1 MSGIQWQDDEQS
13 FPALKHPLW
22 DYNDN
27 VLGFPSSR
35 RACIHPL
42 CRGITRPYNAELAYL
57 ATSYFQFES
66 TMAPKMVVVFFSSVV
81 SWFSGGERECHT
93 AGPCLDSPDRPP
105 DAWFL
110 FSRKMAAWDFR
121 RSHSFMPSRG
131 GKKKMSPLRFFT
143 MFLHSSVT
151 SVFVPL
157 LLMPDG

>member
-42 CRGITRPYNAELAYL
+42 CHGITRPHNAELAYL
-57 ATSYFQFES
+57 ATSYFQLQS
-66 TMAPKMVVVFFSSVV
+66 TMAPKTVTFSFSSVI

-93 AGPCLDSPDRPP
+93 AGPCLDSPDKPP

-110 FSRKMAAWDFR
+110 LSRKMAAWDFR
-121 RSHSFMPSRG
+121 RSHTFTPSQG
-131 GKKKMSPLRFFT
+131 GKKNIPAEIFHNVFT
-143 MFLHSSVT
+143 QWCHIGFL
-151 SVFVPL
+151 P
-157 LLMPDG
+157 PAANA